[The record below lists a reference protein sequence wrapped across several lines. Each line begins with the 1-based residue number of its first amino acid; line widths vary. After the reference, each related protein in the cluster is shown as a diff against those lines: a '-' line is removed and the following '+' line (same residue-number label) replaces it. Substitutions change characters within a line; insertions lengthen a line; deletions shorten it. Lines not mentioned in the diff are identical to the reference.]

1 MKNNQTTG
9 SPTKQLG
16 QRCKEATQRDK
27 GHEELPE
34 AIQTTGRQHNTLW
47 NCHSTAKVK
56 CTIKKNKFVRLQFL
70 PRTETS
76 VAFFTYTSNEHIQ
89 ATMTVAINCDTETEK
104 DQALLKSISCA
115 ISRCLVK

>member
-56 CTIKKNKFVRLQFL
+56 CTIKKKTNSSGCNSCQ
-70 PRTETS
+70 E
-76 VAFFTYTSNEHIQ
+76 
-89 ATMTVAINCDTETEK
+89 
-104 DQALLKSISCA
+104 LKHQ
-115 ISRCLVK
+115 